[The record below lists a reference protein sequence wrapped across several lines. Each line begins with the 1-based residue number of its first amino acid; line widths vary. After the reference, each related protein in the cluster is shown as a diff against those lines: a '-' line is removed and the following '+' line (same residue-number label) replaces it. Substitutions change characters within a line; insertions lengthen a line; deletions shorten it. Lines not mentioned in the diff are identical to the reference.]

1 MSTADEQS
9 AAIFEPLRPASR
21 GRLVLGLILGPIL
34 WLAALIVVAATVHR
48 TSAIEIGLLVTL
60 GTFVLS
66 LLALSFLRSR
76 RVRQERR
83 YAADR

>member
-1 MSTADEQS
+1 VSSADEHT

-34 WLAALIVVAATVHR
+34 WLAALVVVAWTLHF
-48 TSAIEIGLLVTL
+48 TWAIEAGLIVTL

-66 LLALSFLRSR
+66 LVALSLLRWR
-76 RVRQERR
+76 RQRERQHAARR
-83 YAADR
+83 